1 MHLASMAV
9 QAVTG
14 SNGGGRGSAAASG
27 GDEGDLSSVLET
39 GLSRFS
45 RPTSNTD
52 VFQKACYA
60 WQPSNVDG
68 KGGAPMS
75 DDALIAAL
83 KTRFKYVHTTP
94 IEALAQCVGDPNV
107 AKNPNAFGAHGV
119 DGKVFQAFAAQVL
132 YNLSEERAAQFLK
145 GASAQKLPLLAVP
158 KFLALFNADAGM
170 QDGRGKGNGAPRI
183 EPVKY
188 RVDKLSERE
197 QRLLLTMRDY
207 LFEQHSRM
215 QNMFRRCDPDGNG
228 YVSIEEFLN
237 AMSRAGVPVGHGL
250 DRRSDKTITEEE
262 AARIVGF
269 FDKEGDGYLRYH
281 EFMTMLQST
290 KNSVLTTKVLTSR

>member
-1 MHLASMAV
+1 
-9 QAVTG
+9 
-14 SNGGGRGSAAASG
+14 
-27 GDEGDLSSVLET
+27 
-39 GLSRFS
+39 
-45 RPTSNTD
+45 
-52 VFQKACYA
+52 
-60 WQPSNVDG
+60 
-68 KGGAPMS
+68 MS

-83 KTRFKYVHTTP
+83 RARFKYVHTTP
-94 IEALAQCVGDPNV
+94 VEALAQCVGDPNV

-119 DGKVFQAFAAQVL
+119 DAKVFQAFAAQVL
-132 YNLSEERAAQFLK
+132 FNVSEERAAEFLK
-145 GASAQKLPLLAVP
+145 AASAQKLPLLAVP
-158 KFLALFNADAGM
+158 KFLALFIVDANA
-170 QDGRGKGNGAPRI
+170 QDGRGKSSGGPRI
-183 EPVKY
+183 DPVKY
-188 RVDKLSERE
+188 RVDKLTERE

-250 DRRSDKTITEEE
+250 DRRSDKSITEEE

-269 FDKEGDGYLRYH
+269 FDKEGDGHLRYH

-290 KNSVLTTKVLTSR
+290 KNSVLTKKVLTAR